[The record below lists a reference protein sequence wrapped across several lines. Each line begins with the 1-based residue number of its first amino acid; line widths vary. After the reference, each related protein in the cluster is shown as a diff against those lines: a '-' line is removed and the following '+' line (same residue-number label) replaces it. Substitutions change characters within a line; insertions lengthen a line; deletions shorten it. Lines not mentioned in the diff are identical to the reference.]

1 MLPKLRPNMSEMKN
15 AQNAFTNHTDE
26 FISILLEAIQREKN
40 KMKREQSRAAENR
53 KNAQKCFF
61 FHLHTTRLGL
71 LQITYK
77 ICALFIFHLFGQQS
91 KCFQHVF
98 TIRS

>member
-1 MLPKLRPNMSEMKN
+1 MSEMKN

-61 FHLHTTRLGL
+61 FSFAYNSTRAFANHIQNLCIIYFSL
-71 LQITYK
+71 VWPTKQMLSTRFHHSLVIT
-77 ICALFIFHLFGQQS
+77 
-91 KCFQHVF
+91 
-98 TIRS
+98 